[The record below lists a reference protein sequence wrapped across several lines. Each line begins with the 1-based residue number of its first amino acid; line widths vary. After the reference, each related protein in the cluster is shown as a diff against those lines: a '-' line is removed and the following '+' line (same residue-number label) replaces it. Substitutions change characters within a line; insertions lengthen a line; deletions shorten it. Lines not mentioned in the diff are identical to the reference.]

1 MAAQMGAS
9 AAAARAHEELYAY
22 WAGLRRSGRLPG
34 RDDIHPDDFKR
45 LLPTISL
52 IDVRRD
58 PLEFLLDVMQGKIIP
73 TAEQLKAAQT
83 AAQYM
88 HAKKGE
94 SGGKKEEAAE
104 KQKAAASGR
113 FGMREPPRLAAAGG
127 KAL

>member
-1 MAAQMGAS
+1 MTKKANAGWGGA
-9 AAAARAHEELYAY
+9 RPG
-22 WAGLRRSGRLPG
+22 AGRKPKEKPETVEVDG
-34 RDDIHPDDFKR
+34 
-45 LLPTISL
+45 
-52 IDVRRD
+52 RD
-58 PLEFLLDVMQGKIIP
+58 PLEFLLDVMQGKIVP

-94 SGGKKEEAAE
+94 SSGKKEEAAE